1 MVNNNHLVFENR
13 AEEGACHETD
23 FGASGVLKSRLW
35 RIAEERCIPL
45 GATIEITLRC
55 NLRCTHCYNFDRAIP
70 YPKKL
75 KAAELTAD
83 EILSAIDQLAEAGCL
98 YLSFSGGE
106 ALLHPQLDNFIR
118 HARRRRLAVKVKSNG
133 TLLTV
138 RRVDKLVEAGA
149 FGVDISLYGATAE
162 THDAFTERTGSFVQT
177 IAGMENAKNAG
188 LDVKVNICLV
198 RSNVAEVADM
208 IALVEGYG
216 FPYGM
221 TPFITARY
229 DGTVSSLDHQIE
241 QETLETIYRGPLKHF
256 VRQPDFDPNKSV
268 QCMCARATCGISA
281 TGNVYPCIGA
291 PITSGNLRQ
300 QSFAEIWQHSP
311 QLNEIRNLKL
321 ADFATCKTC
330 SDRPYCG
337 RSSGVVYTNTGHYT
351 GPEAFT
357 CEEAAVV
364 RKIHLEEIQNVSSKQ
379 TR

>member
-1 MVNNNHLVFENR
+1 MASNTHLVLENQL
-13 AEEGACHETD
+13 EEGACHETD

-55 NLRCTHCYNFDRAIP
+55 NLRCTHCYNFDRSVP
-70 YPKKL
+70 YPKTL
-75 KAAELTAD
+75 KAAELTPN

-106 ALLHPQLDNFIR
+106 ALLHPHLDYFIR
-118 HARRRRLAVKVKSNG
+118 HARKRRMAVKVKSNG

-138 RRVDKLVEAGA
+138 QRVEKLVEAGA
-149 FGVDISLYGATAE
+149 LGVDISLYGATAE
-162 THDAFTERTGSFVQT
+162 THDAFTERSGSFVQT
-177 IAGMENAKNAG
+177 IAGMENAQNAG

-241 QETLETIYRGPLKHF
+241 QKTLETLYRGPLKGF
-256 VRQPDFDPNKSV
+256 VRQPDYSPNKSV

-281 TGNVYPCIGA
+281 TGDVYPCIGA
-291 PITSGNLRQ
+291 PVVSGNLRQ

-321 ADFATCKTC
+321 DDFITCKTC

-337 RSSGVVYTNTGHYT
+337 RSSGVAYTNTGNYT
-351 GPEAFT
+351 GPEPFT
-357 CEEAAVV
+357 CREAAIV
-364 RKIHLEEIQNVSSKQ
+364 RKIHLEEI
-379 TR
+379 